1 MLCLIYKQS
10 CLYELCHK
18 YLQYLFHLDTKPQLH
33 SDVATVISV
42 NFKLLLCL
50 VQEFS
55 VIQLF
60 ASRQRWT
67 SGGEIDRLSCSFLHL
82 VGKVRALPPYTV
94 TLK

>member
-1 MLCLIYKQS
+1 MNSVTNIFSTCFTWTQNHN
-10 CLYELCHK
+10 C
-18 YLQYLFHLDTKPQLH
+18 LH

-50 VQEFS
+50 VQEFR

-82 VGKVRALPPYTV
+82 VGKVRAPPPYTV